1 MGSHSQSYRSNCV
14 SETAKPLSLN
24 HSTLKKRKYSKMSV
38 IEFSCSLETVP
49 GPKSVISLFRDHDNQ
64 QNEETNDEYLMTI
77 QAEVPIQDE
86 KDAKTPE
93 AEFIVVVDRSGSMGG
108 TPWAQVQQALVQM
121 IRMTKQDGNIKM
133 RALAYNSD
141 TTEVQL
147 TGDEETDKRTIQG
160 FRASGST
167 SFVSTFNR
175 LGEIFSDEKQNPSKT
190 YFVFFM
196 TDGNDTCSNARQIMA
211 EKEKLQTQIE
221 KFGAQVIFHAIGF
234 SEDHDEAFL
243 ESLTYIGTSDG
254 SYSFVSPSEGDRA
267 LEEILLALVKTTSSV
282 VGKCTNIEIT
292 SENIDF
298 LGNNFLETTN
308 NIVLPATMT
317 KGEGKIKMI
326 TKKFMRLRKD
336 QEPKMQLKVHEDLTG
351 KSEGREGFVQNYE
364 IQILEKEEDIAD
376 HNLKKLRTAM
386 NMVMAKI
393 SDANDDNEKEKMK
406 VWFELLSKNFKSL
419 KIDEKNAPKPTVTRK
434 KAVESGLHICKEIYD
449 PTYGNLSN
457 NERRMKA
464 MGAYDAYNM
473 YTAQSTNVN
482 FKQGKLKSKSSNMW
496 TAGSKLSE
504 RSELTSKTR
513 FRDMSDEEEEEEEW
527 DKCDVETTAT
537 QPKPKSK

>member
-1 MGSHSQSYRSNCV
+1 
-14 SETAKPLSLN
+14 
-24 HSTLKKRKYSKMSV
+24 
-38 IEFSCSLETVP
+38 
-49 GPKSVISLFRDHDNQ
+49 
-64 QNEETNDEYLMTI
+64 
-77 QAEVPIQDE
+77 
-86 KDAKTPE
+86 
-93 AEFIVVVDRSGSMGG
+93 
-108 TPWAQVQQALVQM
+108 
-121 IRMTKQDGNIKM
+121 MTKSDGNIKM
-133 RALAYNSD
+133 KVLAYNSD

-147 TGDEETDKRTIQG
+147 TGDIETDKRTIQG

-175 LGEIFSDEKQNPSKT
+175 LGEIFSDEKQDPAKT

-298 LGNNFLETTN
+298 LGDNFLETTN

-376 HNLKKLRTAM
+376 YNLKKLRTA
-386 NMVMAKI
+386 MVMAKI

-434 KAVESGLHICKEIYD
+434 KAVESGLHICKE
-449 PTYGNLSN
+449 
-457 NERRMKA
+457 
-464 MGAYDAYNM
+464 
-473 YTAQSTNVN
+473 
-482 FKQGKLKSKSSNMW
+482 
-496 TAGSKLSE
+496 
-504 RSELTSKTR
+504 
-513 FRDMSDEEEEEEEW
+513 
-527 DKCDVETTAT
+527 
-537 QPKPKSK
+537 

>member
-14 SETAKPLSLN
+14 SETAKPLSLKN
-24 HSTLKKRKYSKMSV
+24 LKKRIYSKMSV

-77 QAEVPIQDE
+77 QAEVP
-86 KDAKTPE
+86 T
-93 AEFIVVVDRSGSMGG
+93 
-108 TPWAQVQQALVQM
+108 QVQQALVQM

-147 TGDEETDKRTIQG
+147 TGNEETDKRTIQG

-175 LGEIFSDEKQNPSKT
+175 LGEIFSDEKQDPSKT

-282 VGKCTNIEIT
+282 VGKCSNIEIT
-292 SENIDF
+292 SENMDF

-308 NIVLPATMT
+308 DIVLPATVT
-317 KGEGKIKMI
+317 KGQGKIKMV
-326 TKKFMRLRKD
+326 TKKFMRLKKD
-336 QEPKMQLKVHEDLTG
+336 QEPKMKLKVHENLTG
-351 KSEGREGFVQNYE
+351 KSEGREGIVQNYK
-364 IQILEKEEDIAD
+364 IDILEKEEDIAD

-393 SDANDDNEKEKMK
+393 SDANDEKEKEKMK
-406 VWFELLSKNFKSL
+406 VWFELLNKNFKSL
-419 KIDEKNAPKPTVTRK
+419 NIDEKNAPKPTVTRK
-434 KAVESGLHICKEIYD
+434 KAVESGLHICREIYD

-473 YTAQSTNVN
+473 VSAQSSNITS
-482 FKQGKLKSKSSNMW
+482 KQVKMKSKGANKW
-496 TAGSKLSE
+496 TSGSKGTE
-504 RSELTSKTR
+504 RSQLAQKTR
-513 FRDMSDEEEEEEEW
+513 YRDMSDEEEEEEDW
-527 DKCDVETTAT
+527 DKCDVETTQTEVTPA
-537 QPKPKSK
+537 KSKS

>member
-1 MGSHSQSYRSNCV
+1 MG
-14 SETAKPLSLN
+14 
-24 HSTLKKRKYSKMSV
+24 
-38 IEFSCSLETVP
+38 
-49 GPKSVISLFRDHDNQ
+49 
-64 QNEETNDEYLMTI
+64 
-77 QAEVPIQDE
+77 
-86 KDAKTPE
+86 
-93 AEFIVVVDRSGSMGG
+93 EFIVVVDRSGSMGG
-108 TPWAQVQQALVQM
+108 TPWAQVQRALLQM
-121 IRMTKQDGNIKM
+121 IKMTKSDGNIQMKV
-133 RALAYNSD
+133 LAYNSD

-147 TGDEETDKRTIQG
+147 TGDIETDKRTIQG

-175 LGEIFSDEKQNPSKT
+175 LGEIFSDEKQDPSKT

-196 TDGNDTCSNARQIMA
+196 TDGNDTCNNARQIMA

-298 LGNNFLETTN
+298 LGDNFLETTN

-317 KGEGKIKMI
+317 KSEGKIKMI
-326 TKKFMRLRKD
+326 TKKFMRLKKD
-336 QEPKMQLKVHEDLTG
+336 QEPKMQLKVHENLTG
-351 KSEGREGFVQNYE
+351 KSEGREGVVQSYKVE
-364 IQILEKEEDIAD
+364 ILEKEEDIAD
-376 HNLKKLRTAM
+376 HNLKKLRTVM

-393 SDANDDNEKEKMK
+393 SDANDDSEKEKMK
-406 VWFELLSKNFKSL
+406 VWFELLNKNFKSL
-419 KIDEKNAPKPTVTRK
+419 NIDEKRAPKPTVTRK
-434 KAVESGLHICKEIYD
+434 KAVESGLHICREIYD

-473 YTAQSTNVN
+473 ASAQSTNITS
-482 FKQGKLKSKSSNMW
+482 KQMKLKSKSANMW
-496 TAGSKLSE
+496 TSGSKESD
-504 RSELTSKTR
+504 RSQLARKTR
-513 FRDMSDEEEEEEEW
+513 YRDMSDEEEEDW
-527 DKCDVETTAT
+527 DKCEVESTQTAA
-537 QPKPKSK
+537 KPKSKSKFFSLKKK

>member
-1 MGSHSQSYRSNCV
+1 MG
-14 SETAKPLSLN
+14 
-24 HSTLKKRKYSKMSV
+24 
-38 IEFSCSLETVP
+38 
-49 GPKSVISLFRDHDNQ
+49 
-64 QNEETNDEYLMTI
+64 
-77 QAEVPIQDE
+77 
-86 KDAKTPE
+86 
-93 AEFIVVVDRSGSMGG
+93 
-108 TPWAQVQQALVQM
+108 
-121 IRMTKQDGNIKM
+121 

-175 LGEIFSDEKQNPSKT
+175 LGEIFSDEKQDPSKT

-243 ESLTYIGTSDG
+243 ESLTYMGTSDG
-254 SYSFVSPSEGDRA
+254 SYSFVSPSEGDKA
-267 LEEILLALVKTTSSV
+267 LEEILLSLVKTTSSV
-282 VGKCTNIEIT
+282 VGKSTNIEIT
-292 SENIDF
+292 SENVDF
-298 LGNNFLETTN
+298 LGDNFLETTR
-308 NIVLPATMT
+308 NIVLPATIT
-317 KGEGKIKMI
+317 KGGGKIRMI
-326 TKKFMRLRKD
+326 TKKFMRLKKD
-336 QEPKMQLKVHEDLTG
+336 QEPKMKLKVHENLTG
-351 KSEGREGFVQNYE
+351 KSEGKEGVVKNFKIE
-364 IQILEKEEDIAD
+364 ILEKEEDIAD

-393 SDANDDNEKEKMK
+393 SDANDENEKDKMK

-419 KIDEKNAPKPTVTRK
+419 NIDEKTAQKPTVTRK
-434 KAVESGLHICKEIYD
+434 KAVESGLYICREIYD

-473 YTAQSTNVN
+473 YSAQSTNVN

-513 FRDMSDEEEEEEEW
+513 FRDMSDEEEEEEDW
-527 DKCDVETTAT
+527 DKCDFETTAT
-537 QPKPKSK
+537 QPKPKSKGLKLFSKKKK

>member
-14 SETAKPLSLN
+14 SETAKPLSLKN
-24 HSTLKKRKYSKMSV
+24 LKKRIYSKMSV

-175 LGEIFSDEKQNPSKT
+175 LGEIFSDEKQDPSKT

-243 ESLTYIGTSDG
+243 ESLTYIGTADG

-282 VGKCTNIEIT
+282 VGKCSNIEI
-292 SENIDF
+292 
-298 LGNNFLETTN
+298 
-308 NIVLPATMT
+308 PATVT
-317 KGEGKIKMI
+317 RAEGKMKMI
-326 TKKFMRLRKD
+326 TKKFMRLKKD
-336 QEPKMQLKVHEDLTG
+336 QEPKMQ
-351 KSEGREGFVQNYE
+351 
-364 IQILEKEEDIAD
+364 
-376 HNLKKLRTAM
+376 
-386 NMVMAKI
+386 
-393 SDANDDNEKEKMK
+393 
-406 VWFELLSKNFKSL
+406 
-419 KIDEKNAPKPTVTRK
+419 
-434 KAVESGLHICKEIYD
+434 
-449 PTYGNLSN
+449 
-457 NERRMKA
+457 
-464 MGAYDAYNM
+464 
-473 YTAQSTNVN
+473 
-482 FKQGKLKSKSSNMW
+482 
-496 TAGSKLSE
+496 
-504 RSELTSKTR
+504 
-513 FRDMSDEEEEEEEW
+513 
-527 DKCDVETTAT
+527 
-537 QPKPKSK
+537 